1 MLSIG
6 IGDKDSDL
14 ERGIKVIFKPELLL
28 NKILLSECL
37 DSEWALDW
45 VLGNSDTI
53 SLLGLCTCTEWCGY
67 VLSQYSTDIS

>member
-53 SLLGLCTCTEWCGY
+53 YL
-67 VLSQYSTDIS
+67 